1 MCVDNYVVCRFDP
14 RVNKPENIYFES
26 VFNHLNDMK
35 PQSVMLLSLVAICVS
50 VFYERFCLNVFACP
64 FCVLKG
70 SNAFIINNQGLI
82 SFTVI
87 VYHRDWSSWPNARWI
102 WILNSLFK
110 DIKPSRKNRR
120 RKLLK
125 QSMPYACQ
133 ICQFTY
139 WKCVANS

>member
-14 RVNKPENIYFES
+14 RVNKENIYFES

-50 VFYERFCLNVFACP
+50 VFYEQFCLNVFACP

-70 SNAFIINNQGLI
+70 LNAFIINNQGLI

-87 VYHRDWSSWPNARWI
+87 VYHRD
-102 WILNSLFK
+102 
-110 DIKPSRKNRR
+110 
-120 RKLLK
+120 
-125 QSMPYACQ
+125 
-133 ICQFTY
+133 
-139 WKCVANS
+139 